1 LRAGAAFSSGARASG
16 SARNLRVDRQLA
28 RRNLRTAL
36 IASMI
41 ALVIFAASFVVG
53 LIY

>member
-1 LRAGAAFSSGARASG
+1 VSR

-28 RRNLRTAL
+28 RRNMRTAL
-36 IASMI
+36 IAAVI

-53 LIY
+53 LVY